1 MIHIKENR
9 LKEAVQL
16 STQIPEFEN
25 LYESVEFQKRLKVK
39 HLILT
44 ANFQEKPVGFKIG
57 YERDDDGSFYS
68 WMGGV
73 LPKFRKQCVA
83 EKLADYQERWASENG
98 YNFIRIKTR
107 IQRMQQI
114 KTLLPFSMMH
124 PDSDPEPIKQ
134 QFLSKIPMLKKRR
147 KVMKTEQE

>member
-107 IQRMQQI
+107 KKHKAMIAFSLKRGFRFTGEIPKIPDKETRIWME
-114 KTLLPFSMMH
+114 KTL
-124 PDSDPEPIKQ
+124 
-134 QFLSKIPMLKKRR
+134 
-147 KVMKTEQE
+147 